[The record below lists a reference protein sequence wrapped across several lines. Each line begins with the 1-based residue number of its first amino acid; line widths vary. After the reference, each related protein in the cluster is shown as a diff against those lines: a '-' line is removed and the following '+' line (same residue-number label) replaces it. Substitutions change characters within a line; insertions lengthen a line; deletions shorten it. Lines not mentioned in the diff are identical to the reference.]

1 MEDCGKKKFGRKEKE
16 AGIECVNLESIL
28 CLNANIEYVIE
39 SMCMVFRG
47 GLQDGYQNLIIVRM
61 YIVLKATT
69 LVEITNGV
77 GTGRIGKR
85 SRY

>member
-1 MEDCGKKKFGRKEKE
+1 MKLSLTETWKTVGRKSLEEKE

-28 CLNANIEYVIE
+28 CLNANTEYVIE

-47 GLQDGYQNLIIVRM
+47 GLQDGYQNLVIVRM

-69 LVEITNGV
+69 LVEITNGY
-77 GTGRIGKR
+77 R
-85 SRY
+85 